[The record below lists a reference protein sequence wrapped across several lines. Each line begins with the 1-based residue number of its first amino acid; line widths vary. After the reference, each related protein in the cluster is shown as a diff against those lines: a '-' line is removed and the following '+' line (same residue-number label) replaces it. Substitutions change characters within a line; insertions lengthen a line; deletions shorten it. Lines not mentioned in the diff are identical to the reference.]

1 MVCTDIHWKANGQIE
16 AKIKEY
22 ELALISAAGLY
33 LEIQQLVE
41 TKNNDYNLDVAKRLT
56 IATIN
61 FKNTVEQTG
70 ER

>member
-1 MVCTDIHWKANGQIE
+1 MRQVFILK
-16 AKIKEY
+16 
-22 ELALISAAGLY
+22 
-33 LEIQQLVE
+33 IQQLVE

-56 IATIN
+56 TATIS